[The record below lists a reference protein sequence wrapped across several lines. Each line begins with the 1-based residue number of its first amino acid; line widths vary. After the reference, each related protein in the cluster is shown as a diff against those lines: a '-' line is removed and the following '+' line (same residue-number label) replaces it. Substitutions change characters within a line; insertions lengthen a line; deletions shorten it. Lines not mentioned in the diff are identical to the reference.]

1 MKLKE
6 GHNLTGKHQL
16 LVNSTF
22 CEKMHWTDS
31 PIGKQVNDYGTVV
44 GLLDS
49 FAFVGCINDSEAV
62 MIEWFEGTAFCLE
75 ARLKE
80 PFDDNLR
87 RLNEDMSRLYP
98 QDDLVFRSMEQML
111 DNYAESVRVFRDVTL
126 WASVTILFIIL
137 MGLVG
142 YVDDEIRL
150 RSKEIAIRKV
160 NGAETSGIL
169 RLLSYDVLWVAIPSV
184 VLGTFGAYK
193 VGQIWISQF
202 SDVVL
207 LPIVGYI
214 SIGFLLLTFIVGCVV
229 MKSWHVANENPVN
242 SIKSE

>member
-1 MKLKE
+1 MKL
-6 GHNLTGKHQL
+6 LCL
-16 LVNSTF
+16 L
-22 CEKMHWTDS
+22 KA
-31 PIGKQVNDYGTVV
+31 
-44 GLLDS
+44 S
-49 FAFVGCINDSEAV
+49 F
-62 MIEWFEGTAFCLE
+62 TAFCLE

-126 WASVTILFIIL
+126 WASVTI
-137 MGLVG
+137 
-142 YVDDEIRL
+142 VDDEIRL

-169 RLLSYDVLWVAIPSV
+169 RLLSRDVLWISIPSV
-184 VLGTFGAYK
+184 VLGTLVAYE

-214 SIGFLLLTFIVGCVV
+214 SIGFLLLAFIVGCVV

>member
-1 MKLKE
+1 MKL
-6 GHNLTGKHQL
+6 LCL
-16 LVNSTF
+16 L
-22 CEKMHWTDS
+22 KA
-31 PIGKQVNDYGTVV
+31 
-44 GLLDS
+44 S
-49 FAFVGCINDSEAV
+49 F
-62 MIEWFEGTAFCLE
+62 TAFCLE

-142 YVDDEIRL
+142 YVD
-150 RSKEIAIRKV
+150 
-160 NGAETSGIL
+160 GAETSGIL
-169 RLLSYDVLWVAIPSV
+169 RLLSRDVLWISIPSV
-184 VLGTFGAYK
+184 VLGTFVAYE

-214 SIGFLLLTFIVGCVV
+214 SIGFLLLAFIVGCVV

>member
-1 MKLKE
+1 MKL
-6 GHNLTGKHQL
+6 LCL
-16 LVNSTF
+16 L
-22 CEKMHWTDS
+22 KA
-31 PIGKQVNDYGTVV
+31 
-44 GLLDS
+44 S
-49 FAFVGCINDSEAV
+49 F
-62 MIEWFEGTAFCLE
+62 TAFCLE

-126 WASVTILFIIL
+126 WASVTILS
-137 MGLVG
+137 
-142 YVDDEIRL
+142 R
-150 RSKEIAIRKV
+150 
-160 NGAETSGIL
+160 
-169 RLLSYDVLWVAIPSV
+169 DVLWISIPSV
-184 VLGTFGAYK
+184 VLGTLVAYE

-214 SIGFLLLTFIVGCVV
+214 SIGFLLLAFIVGCVV

>member
-1 MKLKE
+1 MKL
-6 GHNLTGKHQL
+6 LCL
-16 LVNSTF
+16 L
-22 CEKMHWTDS
+22 KA
-31 PIGKQVNDYGTVV
+31 
-44 GLLDS
+44 S
-49 FAFVGCINDSEAV
+49 F
-62 MIEWFEGTAFCLE
+62 TAFCLE

-169 RLLSYDVLWVAIPSV
+169 RLLSRDVLWISIFDDSFKNPPFFCRKNSFFPCYRTPCSRK
-184 VLGTFGAYK
+184 LTSYICTIRFYK
-193 VGQIWISQF
+193 YRCFFQRNSPNANSQHRQYKNGNEIF
-202 SDVVL
+202 YESFLFFHTGL
-207 LPIVGYI
+207 LPFR
-214 SIGFLLLTFIVGCVV
+214 S
-229 MKSWHVANENPVN
+229 ANHILYF
-242 SIKSE
+242 S

>member
-1 MKLKE
+1 MKL
-6 GHNLTGKHQL
+6 LCL
-16 LVNSTF
+16 L
-22 CEKMHWTDS
+22 KA
-31 PIGKQVNDYGTVV
+31 
-44 GLLDS
+44 S
-49 FAFVGCINDSEAV
+49 F
-62 MIEWFEGTAFCLE
+62 TAFRLE

-169 RLLSYDVLWVAIPSV
+169 RLLSRDVLWISIPSV
-184 VLGTFGAYK
+184 VLGTLVAYE

-214 SIGFLLLTFIVGCVV
+214 SIGFLLLAFIVGCVV

>member
-1 MKLKE
+1 MKL
-6 GHNLTGKHQL
+6 LCL
-16 LVNSTF
+16 L
-22 CEKMHWTDS
+22 KA
-31 PIGKQVNDYGTVV
+31 
-44 GLLDS
+44 S
-49 FAFVGCINDSEAV
+49 F
-62 MIEWFEGTAFCLE
+62 TAFCLE

-169 RLLSYDVLWVAIPSV
+169 RLLSRDVLWISIPSV
-184 VLGTFGAYK
+184 VLGTLVAYE

-214 SIGFLLLTFIVGCVV
+214 SIGFLLLAFIVGCVV

-242 SIKSE
+242 SIKVEMKYPEILDIGFWMLYLYKVIL

>member
-1 MKLKE
+1 MKL
-6 GHNLTGKHQL
+6 LCL
-16 LVNSTF
+16 L
-22 CEKMHWTDS
+22 KA
-31 PIGKQVNDYGTVV
+31 
-44 GLLDS
+44 S
-49 FAFVGCINDSEAV
+49 F
-62 MIEWFEGTAFCLE
+62 TAFCLE

-169 RLLSYDVLWVAIPSV
+169 RLLSRDVLWISIPSV
-184 VLGTFGAYK
+184 VLGTLVAYE
-193 VGQIWISQF
+193 VEQIWISQF

-214 SIGFLLLTFIVGCVV
+214 SIGFLLLAFIVGCVV